1 MYVYRKFFFFKAG
14 GGNFVPQVLVGNNC
28 EAVYILGLSS
38 KALWSIKSI
47 CFMFYVYL
55 SIVDLTTTIW

>member
-1 MYVYRKFFFFKAG
+1 MYVYRNYFFLKAG

-38 KALWSIKSI
+38 KAL
-47 CFMFYVYL
+47 
-55 SIVDLTTTIW
+55 